1 MGIYATAVQAALG
14 HELCLETVP
23 CARMRDGYDNPV
35 MLWRACMPGGVL
47 VARCSYRD
55 RAGQALQRRT
65 RRATPWRARHAQ
77 RRGPDDTG
85 ARDRPDG
92 PLPNPRHACIHERM
106 RAPRGGLTTKTSYE
120 AARRAA
126 VGDPSARARAAGGA
140 PPQPPAHRREQRGQ
154 GTPRQQRRW
163 LPWAR
168 TWTPNTSGACAR
180 ANCTPP
186 RHGSPT
192 RARRRGPAANS
203 RAPRRA
209 PPPQAALTQRACS
222 GAGPGPCGWAAQ
234 PPERRPSRPPPRV
247 HQGPAAG
254 SRPAPRRAP
263 PPQAAL
269 TQQACSGAGPGP
281 CGWATR
287 PPERRP
293 PRPPPRVHRGPAARQ
308 QAAPRRAPH
317 PPQAALTQGACSG
330 ATTRRID
337 AQETPGTRGQAGR
350 RRGERPPP
358 QAALTQ
364 GACSGA
370 TPDPSRPGRATGPAA
385 TRRGRAPETCV
396 RARARAAQPAAPR
409 PGPWCLPC
417 WRTRTTGNRWTTGGG
432 GGAAAVARH
441 ARSPTS
447 TTSTSARAPSRT
459 LGRIAVYTRRR
470 TFGQQ
475 PRLITADSGQ
485 GATVSAATPSMRPT
499 RLCHGHCS
507 SNDRPTSTAPL
518 L

>member
-1 MGIYATAVQAALG
+1 
-14 HELCLETVP
+14 
-23 CARMRDGYDNPV
+23 MRAHGRRVRQP
-35 MLWRACMPGGVL
+35 RHSFGVL
-47 VARCSYRD
+47 ACRTVFSAARSCRD

-92 PLPNPRHACIHERM
+92 PLPNPRHACMRERM

-126 VGDPSARARAAGGA
+126 VGDPSARARAAGGP

-222 GAGPGPCGWAAQ
+222 GAGPGPCGWAAR
-234 PPERRPSRPPPRV
+234 PPERRPPRPPPRV

-269 TQQACSGAGPGP
+269 TQRACSGAGPGP

-317 PPQAALTQGACSG
+317 LRQAALTQRTARAAVAPRRGAS
-330 ATTRRID
+330 AHRRH
-337 AQETPGTRGQAGR
+337 QGTRGQQQAG
-350 RRGERPPP
+350 
-358 QAALTQ
+358 AA
-364 GACSGA
+364 ANA
-370 TPDPSRPGRATGPAA
+370 PHPKPPSRRERAAA
-385 TRRGRAPETCV
+385 PRPTRRGRAVQPDP
-396 RARARAAQPAAPR
+396 RQPAAGEHRKPACAREVAPR
-409 PGPWCLPC
+409 
-417 WRTRTTGNRWTTGGG
+417 
-432 GGAAAVARH
+432 
-441 ARSPTS
+441 S
-447 TTSTSARAPSRT
+447 
-459 LGRIAVYTRRR
+459 
-470 TFGQQ
+470 QQ
-475 PRLITADSGQ
+475 HCGQ
-485 GATVSAATPSMRPT
+485 GRGACRA
-499 RLCHGHCS
+499 GE
-507 SNDRPTSTAPL
+507 
-518 L
+518 